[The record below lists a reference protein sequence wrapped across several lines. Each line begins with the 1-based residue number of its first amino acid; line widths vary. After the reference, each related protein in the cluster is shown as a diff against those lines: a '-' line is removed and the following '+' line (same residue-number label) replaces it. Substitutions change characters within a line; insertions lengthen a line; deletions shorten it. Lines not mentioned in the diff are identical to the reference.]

1 MLKKL
6 QKQIPVRGTLILI
19 CYLFIKNI
27 IYLGRIQ
34 CTSGCIFVS
43 KLQKPDFIVNHSYF
57 FYFVFMVFIEFLF
70 KVVGIHV
77 EMDTFFWNL
86 GWYSLK
92 VPMGYSLKE
101 RALAFNETTLVISLK
116 PPISFNETPKVTFN
130 ETTQGFKKSDHF
142 NVKPPTLNKKF
153 NETIIQK
160 KMNGFLLKLLF

>member
-101 RALAFNETTLVISLK
+101 RWYSVKSQGWYSLK
-116 PPISFNETPKVTFN
+116 AKGRSPSMKPPLWFHWNHQFLSMKPQRSLSMKPPKVS
-130 ETTQGFKKSDHF
+130 KK
-142 NVKPPTLNKKF
+142 V
-153 NETIIQK
+153 TISTW
-160 KMNGFLLKLLF
+160 NHPL